1 MKAKTKKNAFTDA
14 ADVLGTGIDALFAQ
28 GDDPEF
34 MVNLDDVEVVEQVR
48 EVMED
53 DEQDLMSLGESL
65 AKYQIQPI
73 LLRIMPPDHAK
84 PYRLVAGERR
94 LRAAQLKGLSQLRAR
109 ARELTDEEAEDLQ
122 FAENIHRK
130 NLTQIEEAKRIQR
143 DLDALGSVEAVLAKH
158 HKSRAWLSKMLGLL
172 NLPEQTKRL
181 VSENVSADVEVINS
195 VKIIEQADPDAAQ
208 ALVEELKSTRG
219 KGRARE
225 KVQAVKEQVK
235 PKKKAKRAPDLLD
248 EPSAVATPRNHQHEE
263 PGPVVSRPNADA
275 VLQGLYV
282 SICEKGQRADEALDA
297 LGNEAYDAACEQVYS
312 FFMYGES
319 ESNALV
325 GSSLAR
331 MVFEGLRK
339 GEFAREG
346 AGAFALAAFL
356 TGASGQ
362 EWDFVAVLNSVT
374 P

>member
-1 MKAKTKKNAFTDA
+1 MKAKKNAFADA

-73 LLRIMPPDHAK
+73 LLRIMPPDYAK

-248 EPSAVATPRNHQHEE
+248 EPSAVATSRNHQHEE

-282 SICEKGQRADEALDA
+282 SICEKGQRADKALDA

-362 EWDFVAVLNSVT
+362 EWDFAAALNSVA